1 MKHAT
6 HFLYPHHFK
15 VNKNAVLIWKAG
27 KWKPSAYS
35 VPGYFLMQ
43 PDLVDLSNVKSD
55 PAAKFIKA
63 YGLRRSQVNKML
75 SDGVLKVD

>member
-6 HFLYPHHFK
+6 HFLYPHHYK
-15 VNKNAVLIWKAG
+15 VVKNAVLIWKG
-27 KWKPSAYS
+27 KTWKPSAYS

-43 PDLVDLSNVKSD
+43 PDLVDLSKVKTD
-55 PAAKFIKA
+55 PAAQFMKS

-75 SDGVLKVD
+75 SDGVLKID